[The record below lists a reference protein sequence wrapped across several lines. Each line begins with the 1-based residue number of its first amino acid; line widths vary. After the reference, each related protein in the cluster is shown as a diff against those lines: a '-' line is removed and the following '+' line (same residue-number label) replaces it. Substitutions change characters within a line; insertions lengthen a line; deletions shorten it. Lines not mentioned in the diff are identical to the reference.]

1 MTKLEKKG
9 RDIQHASAFRLM
21 KWKFLKHKVAVVALV
36 YLVVAYLVMIFAE
49 FIIPID
55 PNRYDVDYTY
65 APPTRLHFR
74 DENGQFKLRPFV
86 YGLKKSLNVKYM
98 MMEFSEDKEHKYYLS
113 LFKRGFEYRFLW
125 LFKTNIHL
133 FGVQDGGILFL
144 LGADQM
150 GRDVFSR
157 TIYASRISLTIG
169 LLGIAISFVLGL
181 VIGSLA
187 AYKQGIIDDIIQRL
201 IEALRSIPTL
211 PLWMGL
217 GTAIPPQWSIVQTYF
232 IIVVILSLVGW
243 TGLARVVR
251 GKFLTLLNEDYVTSA
266 RLHGSG
272 EARIFAVHLVPSMT
286 SHIIATLTLSIP
298 RMILAETSL
307 SFLGLGIREPA
318 ISWGVLLS
326 TAQNLNVLV
335 NSPWQITPAIFVVLT
350 VLSYNFLGDGLR
362 DAADPYSKV

>member
-1 MTKLEKKG
+1 MNNKG
-9 RDIQHASAFRLM
+9 RDVQHASAFQLM

-36 YLVVAYLVMIFAE
+36 YLIIAYLVMIFSE
-49 FIIPID
+49 FIIPLD
-55 PNRYDVDYTY
+55 PAQYDVDFTY
-65 APPTRLHFR
+65 APPTRIHFKN
-74 DENGQFKLRPFV
+74 ENGQFRLRPYV

-98 MMEFSEDKEHKYYLS
+98 MMEFIEDTEQKYYLS

-125 LFKTNIHL
+125 LFKTDIHL
-133 FGVQDGGILFL
+133 FGVEDGGAIFL

-157 TIYASRISLTIG
+157 TIFASRISLTIG

-181 VIGSLA
+181 LFGSIA
-187 AYKQGIIDDIIQRL
+187 AYKGGIVDDIIQRI

-232 IIVVILSLVGW
+232 MIVVILSLVGW

-251 GKFLTLLNEDYVTSA
+251 GRFLTLLNEDYVTSA
-266 RLHGSG
+266 RVHGSG
-272 EARIFAVHLVPSMT
+272 EARIFIVHLIPSMT

-326 TAQNLNVLV
+326 TAQNLNILV
-335 NSPWQITPAIFVVLT
+335 NSPWQVTPAIFVVLT